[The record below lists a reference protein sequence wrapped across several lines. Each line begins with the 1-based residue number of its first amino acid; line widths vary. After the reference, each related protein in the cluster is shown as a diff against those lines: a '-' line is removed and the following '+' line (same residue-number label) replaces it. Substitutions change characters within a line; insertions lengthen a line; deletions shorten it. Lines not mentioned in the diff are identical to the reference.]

1 MDFPTTR
8 DNAAMGAVLATMLV
22 AILQGA
28 LWSVL

>member
-1 MDFPTTR
+1 MDVSTTR

-28 LWSVL
+28 LWGVL